1 MGIRTEFWFRP
12 LTDQGVL
19 MPGLLISVRNA
30 AEAGIA
36 LAGGCDVLDVKDPS
50 AGSLGQPALNALAEI
65 LETLDQLQSSIPTS
79 CALGELV
86 DWSPDPVAMFTL
98 NRLSYLKI
106 GPAGLQQ
113 FDDWADRFA
122 TLQQQ
127 FRQAGVDQPRW
138 IAAFYLD
145 FEAAAS
151 FDPLAVLTETKL
163 CEQLCER
170 LGCAGILLDTFD
182 KQGPSA
188 AELILDRRRTQT
200 LRELLATAREL
211 ELMTAFA
218 GRLSFEDVRT
228 LQAARIQPDLFA
240 VRSAVCLEN
249 QRQAGIEAARVRQLT
264 ELVGCTE
271 NTGFA
276 TTPVG
281 QACDAD

>member
-1 MGIRTEFWFRP
+1 
-12 LTDQGVL
+12 

-50 AGSLGQPALNALAEI
+50 AGALGQPALNTLAEI
-65 LETLDQLQSSIPTS
+65 LETLDQSQSSIPTS

-86 DWSPDPVAMFTL
+86 DWSPDPVTMSTL

-106 GPAGLQQ
+106 GPAGLGQ

-122 TLQQQ
+122 ALQQQ
-127 FRQAGVDQPRW
+127 FRDARVSQPRW
-138 IAAFYLD
+138 IAAIYLD
-145 FEAAAS
+145 YEAAAS
-151 FDPLAVLTETKL
+151 FDPLAVFAETKL
-163 CEQLCER
+163 REQLRDR

-188 AELILDRRRTQT
+188 AELILDRGRTQA
-200 LRELLATAREL
+200 LSELLNAAREL
-211 ELMTAFA
+211 GLMTAFA
-218 GRLSFEDVRT
+218 GRLSFEDICT

-240 VRSAVCLEN
+240 VRSAVCQEN
-249 QRQAGIEAARVRQLT
+249 QRQAGIEASRVRQLT

-271 NTGFA
+271 ETRSA
-276 TTPVG
+276 KTPVG
-281 QACDAD
+281 QAFDAD